1 MADEYSEHGASEQSA
16 TTGSGR
22 RRAAQPSQ
30 SVIQDADPAFE
41 QESIGSDRTDE
52 GDDFAYEDWTLGG
65 IRRPPR
71 YDRETDGRLSNLDE
85 ALHGTHDPVDLP
97 VQLWDETF
105 DQDKIALESLV
116 LESPHGRPEKARKA
130 RS

>member
-41 QESIGSDRTDE
+41 QEGIGSDRADE
-52 GDDFAYEDWTLGG
+52 GDDFVYEDWTLRGV
-65 IRRPPR
+65 RRPPR
-71 YDRETDGRLSNLDE
+71 YDPDMDDRLRNLDE
-85 ALHGTHDPVDLP
+85 ALHGTLDPADLP

-105 DQDKIALESLV
+105 DQDEIALRSLV
-116 LESPHGRPEKARKA
+116 LESPDGKPEKAR
-130 RS
+130 S